1 MSLVVVIDGPAGA
14 GKSTVARRLA
24 ERLSLPLLD
33 TGAIYRTLAWAARRA
48 GVSWDDEPGL
58 ARMCGRFPVAF
69 GVGHTVTY
77 DGEDVTDAI
86 RTPEISDG
94 ASKVSAHPEVRAQ
107 LLGIQ
112 RALAGQGCVAEGR
125 DMGSVV
131 FPDADHKFFLTADL
145 PTRAVRRRAELQ
157 RRGLPV
163 PPKARME
170 AEIRERDTRDSTR
183 EAAPLRA
190 APDAVHVDSSGMDAD
205 AVTEHMLALI
215 RG

>member
-1 MSLVVVIDGPAGA
+1 MALVVVIDGPAGA
-14 GKSTVARRLA
+14 GKSTVARKLA

-48 GVSWDDEPGL
+48 GVSWDDEGAL
-58 ARMCGRFPVAF
+58 AGMCEGFPIAF
-69 GVGHTVTY
+69 GTGRTVSY
-77 DGEDVTDAI
+77 DGEDVTEAI
-86 RTPEISDG
+86 RTEAISDG
-94 ASKVSAHPEVRAQ
+94 ASKVSAHPQVRAQ

-112 RALAGQGCVAEGR
+112 RALAAHGCVAEGR

-145 PTRAVRRRAELQ
+145 PTRAQRRRAELE

-163 PPKARME
+163 PDAGQME

-205 AVTEHMLALI
+205 AVTEHMLALM
-215 RG
+215 RD